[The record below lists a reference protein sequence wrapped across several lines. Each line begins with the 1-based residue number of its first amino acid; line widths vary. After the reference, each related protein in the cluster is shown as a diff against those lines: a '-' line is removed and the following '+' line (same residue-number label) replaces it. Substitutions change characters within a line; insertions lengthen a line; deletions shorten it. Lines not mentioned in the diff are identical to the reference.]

1 VIAIT
6 ADPLA
11 VVSTALISMSTNSIF
26 VTSIVGCALA
36 WVLIAAWRITGAFPN
51 EPEPDDEED
60 F

>member
-1 VIAIT
+1 MVLTAPIT
-6 ADPLA
+6 
-11 VVSTALISMSTNSIF
+11 MSTYSIF

-51 EPEPDDEED
+51 EPEPDDEDD